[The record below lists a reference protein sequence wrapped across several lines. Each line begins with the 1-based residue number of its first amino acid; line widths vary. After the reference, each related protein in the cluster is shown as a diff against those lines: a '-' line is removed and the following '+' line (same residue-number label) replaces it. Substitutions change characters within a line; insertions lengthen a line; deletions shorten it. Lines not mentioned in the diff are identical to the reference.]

1 MGARVAMIAATGAVV
16 FAASGVPAD
25 AVPVAEAMGAA
36 QFAVAEVAEEAT
48 SAAGINGQ
56 NRISGDRKNNVT

>member
-1 MGARVAMIAATGAVV
+1 VGGRVAVIAATGAVV

-25 AVPVAEAMGAA
+25 AAPVAEATGAA

-48 SAAGINGQ
+48 STAGLSGQ
-56 NRISGDRKNNVT
+56 NGISGDRKNSVT